1 MNEKREIKSN
11 ALVLEVNVNTS
22 YTAGGKLLFV
32 HQLLI

>member
-22 YTAGGKLLFV
+22 YTMLFV
-32 HQLLI
+32 HKPLI